1 MFYKESEMNAMHL
14 GVTDQKIKK
23 KIKIFLTSEYGC
35 IKELVLNSNKC
46 KIFFLENKCCIK
58 YDL

>member
-1 MFYKESEMNAMHL
+1 MNAMHL

-23 KIKIFLTSEYGC
+23 KYIEQIKIFLTSEYGC

-46 KIFFLENKCCIK
+46 KMFFLENKCCIK

>member
-1 MFYKESEMNAMHL
+1 MNAIHL
-14 GVTDQKIKK
+14 GVADQKIKK
-23 KIKIFLTSEYGC
+23 KYIEQIKIFLTSEYGC